1 MNTSPCRVMTSKQR
15 FYNSLTGN
23 GNCVDLQQFENK
35 INGHVIHMCV
45 CVFLSI
51 RRECVP
57 KYVRQNDLFK
67 GKPGVF
73 LRVRTE
79 FLHYFITSGR
89 PGFDSLQG
97 LRIFFFATAS
107 RPALGPIQPPIRWV
121 PGVLSSGVKR
131 PRREAYPS
139 SPINAKVKNIR
150 KNTSTPQIRLHGVV
164 LS

>member
-121 PGVLSSGVKR
+121 PGSLSLGNKAVAAWSW
-131 PRREAYPS
+131 PL
-139 SPINAKVKNIR
+139 
-150 KNTSTPQIRLHGVV
+150 TSIQCRG
-164 LS
+164 